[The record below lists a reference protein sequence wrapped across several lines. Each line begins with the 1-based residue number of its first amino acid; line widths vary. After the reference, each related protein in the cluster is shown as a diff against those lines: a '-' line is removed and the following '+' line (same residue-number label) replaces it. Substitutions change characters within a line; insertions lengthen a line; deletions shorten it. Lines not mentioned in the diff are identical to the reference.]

1 MLSFTEKYGAVC
13 GVIQCYPRYY
23 AECRITSHTV
33 MRSFTD
39 EYGSVCGGIRCY
51 PCRYVECR
59 ITSPIETVEMQGG

>member
-13 GVIQCYPRYY
+13 EVIQCYPRY

-39 EYGSVCGGIRCY
+39 EYGSVCGGIQCY
-51 PCRYVECR
+51 PCRYAECR
-59 ITSPIETVEMQGG
+59 ITLPIETVEMQGG